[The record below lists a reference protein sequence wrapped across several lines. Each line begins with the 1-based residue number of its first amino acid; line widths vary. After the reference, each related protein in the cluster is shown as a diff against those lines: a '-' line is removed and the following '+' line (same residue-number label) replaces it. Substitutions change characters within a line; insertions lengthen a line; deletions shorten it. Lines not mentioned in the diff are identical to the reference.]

1 MLEVS
6 KESKSLRMKINE
18 LVTTLDD
25 KNLTEAGG
33 FSVQSDTIAKLVQNF
48 PNWQL
53 GLPHPESNEPTMTQQ
68 ELIKYGIVDPKNPKK
83 VDPQADPRYF
93 GPDGQERKAA
103 NKRAKDKFGDRPVTF
118 SKSPTDYLTQAEWDY
133 KYGRTHNPDGSP
145 KKIDTKNTSNN
156 PQALKNKQ
164 FKSRKLNSNDVKDL
178 DKTLILFKT
187 PGKFDSF
194 SGIGSM
200 QDVPGKTLQSNYDKF
215 GPTKNRQ
222 LLKNY
227 FDAQAHTVY
236 GFVDSFRDKD
246 VKLIDDEN
254 IEGIK
259 FTGADSVPKNTST
272 KDLTPG
278 QDTLP
283 GSTGLSSDYKSK
295 TIEYYKKLHKFY
307 KPYYELLM
315 SDNPGFMDESKWL
328 NKSYKP
334 NDDINTNIYIP
345 RIPASVSMVKQ
356 IKKRLAGLG
365 YPNKPYMPEFG
376 SKASDVDPDLKFLT
390 IEPPETVVVPAEW
403 ETPMKTQD
411 NIPGFAAK
419 PNGKDFANKLM
430 RDAEP
435 KAKPKAKRKTKK
447 AEKNHNESVLRK
459 VFRQTEVINEV
470 EVIRTDLPD
479 LPDLNPKTVQIV
491 NPEFAN
497 DGKVVPRPADPSSG
511 EKGEPSKVAKGD
523 GINWNQFTDETKK
536 VWKDMYGG
544 NFPTPV
550 KVGLSEK
557 EPGNEPNS
565 DKSVNKRFF
574 AVISRDGVLYVQDE
588 QDELWYPS
596 RNDLLY
602 ARAVERLYGLKI
614 IDHGDKNIFKGTQNV
629 QTLLKRLWKNK
640 GNLVPDLIKKNL
652 PDLIKKQLKIGKGK
666 AKPNDPGSTKSD
678 YFDK

>member
-6 KESKSLRMKINE
+6 KESKSLKMKINE

-25 KNLTEAGG
+25 KNLTEVGG
-33 FSVQSDTIAKLVQNF
+33 FAVQSDTIAKLVQNF

-93 GPDGQERKAA
+93 GPEGQERKAA

-145 KKIDTKNTSNN
+145 KKTDTKNTSNN

-164 FKSRKLNSNDVKDL
+164 FKSRKLNSNDIKDL

-200 QDVPGKTLQSNYDKF
+200 QDVSSKMLQSNYDKF
-215 GPTKNRQ
+215 GATKNRQ
-222 LLKNY
+222 ILKNY
-227 FDAQAHTVY
+227 FDDQAHTVY

-259 FTGADSVPKNTST
+259 FTGADSLPKNTST
-272 KDLTPG
+272 KGLTPG

-295 TIEYYKKLHKFY
+295 TTEYYKKLHKFY
-307 KPYYELLM
+307 KPYYKLLM
-315 SDNPGFMDESKWL
+315 SDNPSFMDESKWL
-328 NKSYKP
+328 TNYNP
-334 NDDINTNIYIP
+334 NDDINDTINVP

-356 IKKRLAGLG
+356 IKIRLAGLG

-376 SKASDVDPDLKFLT
+376 SKASDVDPDLMFLT
-390 IEPPETVVVPAEW
+390 IEPPEKVVVPAEW

-411 NIPGFAAK
+411 NIP
-419 PNGKDFANKLM
+419 DFLQVT
-430 RDAEP
+430 DP
-435 KAKPKAKRKTKK
+435 K
-447 AEKNHNESVLRK
+447 NESVLRK

-544 NFPTPV
+544 TYPTST

-596 RNDLLY
+596 QNDLLY

-640 GNLVPDLIKKNL
+640 GNLVPDLIKK
-652 PDLIKKQLKIGKGK
+652 QLKIGKGK

>member
-1 MLEVS
+1 
-6 KESKSLRMKINE
+6 MKINE

-25 KNLTEAGG
+25 KNLTEVGG
-33 FSVQSDTIAKLVQNF
+33 FGVQSDTIAKLVQNF

-200 QDVPGKTLQSNYDKF
+200 QDVSSKMLQSNYDNF
-215 GPTKNRQ
+215 GATKNRQ
-222 LLKNY
+222 LLKKY
-227 FDAQAHTVY
+227 FDDQAHTVY

-259 FTGADSVPKNTST
+259 FTGADSLPKNTST
-272 KDLTPG
+272 KGLTPG

-315 SDNPGFMDESKWL
+315 SDNPGFMDESKWFTDYNPNL
-328 NKSYKP
+328 GSNYNP
-334 NDDINTNIYIP
+334 NDDINDTINVP

-356 IKKRLAGLG
+356 IKIRLAGLG

-376 SKASDVDPDLKFLT
+376 SKASDVNPDLMFLT
-390 IEPPETVVVPAEW
+390 IEPKTSGSDNDYPAEW
-403 ETPMKTQD
+403 ETPMKTQG
-411 NIPGFAAK
+411 NIP
-419 PNGKDFANKLM
+419 DFLQ
-430 RDAEP
+430 
-435 KAKPKAKRKTKK
+435 KAKLKRKK
-447 AEKNHNESVLRK
+447 AEKNYNESVLRK

-497 DGKVVPRPADPSSG
+497 DDTVVPRPADPSSG

-536 VWKDMYGG
+536 VWEKMYGG
-544 NFPTPV
+544 KYPTPT

-596 RNDLLY
+596 QNDLLY

-640 GNLVPDLIKKNL
+640 GNLVPDLIKKH
-652 PDLIKKQLKIGKGK
+652 LKIGKGK